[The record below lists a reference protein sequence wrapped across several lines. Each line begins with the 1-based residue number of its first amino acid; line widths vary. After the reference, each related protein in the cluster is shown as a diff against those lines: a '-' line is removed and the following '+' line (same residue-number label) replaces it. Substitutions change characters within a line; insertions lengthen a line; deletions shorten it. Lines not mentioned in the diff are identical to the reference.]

1 MQKIFSTLIILTFVI
16 GMNFINSCS
25 SSKSASDD
33 SNSKQVTLTNTDP
46 YSDTDSYADFKT
58 TESGLRYKDTK
69 IGVGEAPRKG
79 QKIAVHYHGT
89 LLDGTVFD
97 SSIERGKPIEFDFG
111 TGQVIKGWDE
121 GLETMSAGGKRTLF
135 IPADLAYGS
144 RERGKIPA
152 NSTLIFEVELVK
164 IFDK

>member
-33 SNSKQVTLTNTDP
+33 SKTTTLTNTDP
-46 YSDTDSYADFKT
+46 YSDFKT
-58 TESGLRYKDTK
+58 TESGLRFKDTK

-97 SSIERGKPIEFDFG
+97 SSIERGNPIEFDFG

-121 GLETMSAGGKRTLF
+121 GLETMSAGGKRILF

-144 RERGKIPA
+144 REKGKIPA